1 MGVSAISPRPN
12 DVLYCTPMSSVW
24 WGTIYDPDEN
34 LSYEKIGVSCPTS
47 FGE

>member
-1 MGVSAISPRPN
+1 
-12 DVLYCTPMSSVW
+12 MSSVW